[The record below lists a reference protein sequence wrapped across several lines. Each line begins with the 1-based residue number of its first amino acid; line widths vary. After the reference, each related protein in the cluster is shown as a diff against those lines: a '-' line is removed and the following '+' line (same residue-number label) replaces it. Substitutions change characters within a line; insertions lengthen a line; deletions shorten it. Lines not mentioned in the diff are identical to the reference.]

1 MAIPINHICD
11 LVVWMDGVDYV
22 GHCTGV
28 EFDPIEFVKTEEER
42 LGLIGTP
49 KLFAAL
55 DPITVTLNWGSMRAD
70 WSIIMSNPLEAF
82 NMQGRG
88 SISVHGPQGRIEEQP
103 YLVELTG
110 ISDQASMGKFKQ
122 KESGEY
128 ETTLSC
134 NYIRQTVNGVAT
146 LEIDIYNYIV
156 SVNGTDL
163 MQGRRG
169 NLGF

>member
-11 LVVWMDGVDYV
+11 LAVWINGSDFV
-22 GHCTGV
+22 GHVKEV
-28 EFDPIEFVKTEEER
+28 EFEAIEFNKTEEER

-55 DPITVTLNWGSMRAD
+55 DPIIVKLTWVSMRED
-70 WSIIMSNPLEAF
+70 WSMFFANPLEAF
-82 NMQGRG
+82 NLQGRG
-88 SISVHGPQGRIEEQP
+88 SISVHGPMGRIEEQP
-103 YLVELTG
+103 YLISLTG
-110 ISDQASMGKFKQ
+110 ISDQTMFGQFEQ
-122 KESGEY
+122 KNTAEY
-128 ETTLSC
+128 ETSLSC
-134 NYIRQTVNGVAT
+134 NYIKQTVNGVDA

-163 MQGRRG
+163 MESRRA